1 MVFGFTD
8 LGLHRIEAMCF
19 PRNRASARVLEKAA
33 LRHEGLSRGYV
44 RKGDTFAD
52 VLMYGVVR
60 EDVGWTPR
68 LDAPGGAP
76 C

>member
-1 MVFGFTD
+1 
-8 LGLHRIEAMCF
+8 
-19 PRNRASARVLEKAA
+19 VLEKVG

-44 RKGDTFAD
+44 RKGDTFED